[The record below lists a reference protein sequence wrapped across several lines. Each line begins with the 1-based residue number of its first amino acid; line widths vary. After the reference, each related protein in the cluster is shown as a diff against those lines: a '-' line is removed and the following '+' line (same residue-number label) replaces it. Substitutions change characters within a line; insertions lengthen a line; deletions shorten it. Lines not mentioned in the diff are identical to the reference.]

1 MFLSVYKEKGM
12 KYLLV
17 CLLLLPSLAWAAP
30 DIQVSITAE
39 KVVVV
44 EKDGK
49 QVEKRVSATDVV
61 PGDVIVYT
69 LQYENKGDEAAQNVV
84 LNDPIPQGTSY
95 IVASAF
101 GPLAEVRFSVD
112 GKTFKKPS
120 LLTYTVNKNGKTEQ
134 RKASPEQYTHIRWI
148 VKKIPAGKS
157 GVVGFRVKVN

>member
-1 MFLSVYKEKGM
+1 M
-12 KYLLV
+12 KYIFIW
-17 CLLLLPSLAWAAP
+17 LLLLPSLALAAP

-49 QVEKRVSATDVV
+49 QVEKRVPATDVI
-61 PGDVIVYT
+61 PDDVIVYT
-69 LQYENKGDEAAQNVV
+69 LQYENKGDETAQNVV

-95 IVASAF
+95 VVASAL
-101 GPLAEVRFSVD
+101 GPAAEVRFSID

-120 LLTYTVNKNGKTEQ
+120 LLTYTVKKNGKTEQ
-134 RKASPEQYTHIRWI
+134 RKASPEQYTHIRWV
-148 VKKIPAGKS
+148 VKKVTAGKS

>member
-1 MFLSVYKEKGM
+1 M

-17 CLLLLPSLAWAAP
+17 CLLLLPSLALAAP
-30 DIQVSITAE
+30 DIQVSIAAE

-44 EKDGK
+44 EEGGK
-49 QVEKRVSATDVV
+49 QVEKRVSAIDVL
-61 PGDVIVYT
+61 PRDVIVYT

-95 IVASAF
+95 VVASAIS
-101 GPLAEVRFSVD
+101 PAAEVSFSVD
-112 GKTFKKPS
+112 GKNFKKPS
-120 LLTYTVNKNGKTEQ
+120 LLTYTVKKNGKMEQ
-134 RKASPEQYTHIRWI
+134 RKASPEQYTHIRWV

>member
-1 MFLSVYKEKGM
+1 M

-17 CLLLLPSLAWAAP
+17 CLLLLPSLALAAP
-30 DIQVSITAE
+30 DVKVAITAE
-39 KVVVV
+39 KVAVV
-44 EKDGK
+44 EENGK
-49 QVEKRVSATDVV
+49 KVEKRVPATDVL

-95 IVASAF
+95 VVASAF
-101 GPLAEVRFSVD
+101 NPGAEVSFSLD
-112 GKTFKKPS
+112 GKTFKNPS
-120 LLTYTVNKNGKTEQ
+120 LLTYMVKKNGKTEQ
-134 RKASPEQYTHIRWI
+134 RKASPEQYTHIRWL